1 MSTTAA
7 GNEETFQQ
15 RLEDFKTGLATLDR
29 ERVPEFYADDVDY
42 RGSGGVLF
50 ANAEVTRALRRD
62 LSRRASSEVVAM
74 RRINRDFAL
83 VDSVFDD
90 EGARGWFTEVWAGS
104 GDDQTR
110 IVSTRTRYGT
120 PEDAFGALSELTPQA
135 VAGRVDE
142 DTANAEFNEL
152 QTRFRAFRTAFNS
165 GDSAAVMSLFSDDSN
180 AIVAFSFLNGRAQ
193 ILDGQDAMATK
204 SERMMGEAV
213 SNPDPSRFSRLGAV
227 FVGGQP
233 KTVRFLA
240 KDLAVVD
247 GTAEIAGIPAAH
259 GFSPSAMTGVYTNFW
274 SKAGGEWQCVGAR
287 PWF

>member
-110 IVSTRTRYGT
+110 IVST
-120 PEDAFGALSELTPQA
+120 QA